1 MPATPLI
8 RSIERPMAPRLLA
21 GVALALVLA
30 LAVPAVAKTEIAD
43 PSWQPQAS
51 ERLVKLPAD
60 HLRKS
65 LDADF
70 ARSELGE
77 AVRQV
82 ESDIALKAQTLAD
95 LQSAI
100 ERAKGDVRTELRHQF
115 LAEKQ
120 QYIGLVARRHDLGRK
135 HFKTREKLFE
145 QLLEKLGRDESR
157 SSPARLELMEKQ
169 ELARKRFA
177 ASLAKV
183 DLQLLATSAAPESRY
198 AREHAR
204 NTAAIETLAQAIRE
218 HPANREPTI
227 DGEAMTKQDYIR
239 QLLADAQA
247 GLALLD
253 QEETIL
259 GYMAKLVGL
268 DASALSDELAEPE
281 PAAGAPK
288 EKAGLAGAVDFFV
301 RR

>member
-1 MPATPLI
+1 MSTRSLAHPADRALL
-8 RSIERPMAPRLLA
+8 PRLLA
-21 GVALALVLA
+21 GAALLALLA
-30 LAVPAVAKTEIAD
+30 MAVPAQARTEGAD

-65 LDADF
+65 LDSDF

-77 AVRQV
+77 ALRQA
-82 ESDIALKAQTLAD
+82 ETDIGLKAQTLGD
-95 LQSAI
+95 LQQAI
-100 ERAKGDVRTELRHQF
+100 ERANGEVRTELRHQF

-135 HFKTREKLFE
+135 HFKTREKVFE

-157 SSPARLELMEKQ
+157 HSPARLELMEKQ

-177 ASLAKV
+177 ASLGKV
-183 DLQLLATSAAPESRY
+183 DLNLLATSAAPESRY
-198 AREHAR
+198 AREHTR
-204 NTAAIETLAQAIRE
+204 NTAAIEALSQAIRE
-218 HPANREPTI
+218 HPANRDPMV
-227 DGEAMTKQDYIR
+227 DGEALTKQDYIR
-239 QLLADAQA
+239 LLLADAQA

-253 QEETIL
+253 QEESIL
-259 GYMAKLVGL
+259 GYMAKLVAL
-268 DASALSDELAEPE
+268 DASALGDELAEPD
-281 PAAGAPK
+281 PAGGPAK
-288 EKAGLAGAVDFFV
+288 EKAGLAAAVEFFT

>member
-1 MPATPLI
+1 MPATSLAHPADRALL
-8 RSIERPMAPRLLA
+8 PRMLAGAALLA
-21 GVALALVLA
+21 LLA
-30 LAVPAVAKTEIAD
+30 LAVPAQARTDGVD

-65 LDADF
+65 LDSDF

-77 AVRQV
+77 ALRQA
-82 ESDIALKAQTLAD
+82 EADITLKAQTLGD
-95 LQSAI
+95 LQGAI

-120 QYIGLVARRHDLGRK
+120 KYISLVARRHDLGRK
-135 HFKTREKLFE
+135 HFRTRERVFE

-157 SSPARLELMEKQ
+157 SSPARLDLMEKQ

-177 ASLAKV
+177 ASLGKV
-183 DLQLLATSAAPESRY
+183 DLNLLATSAAPESRY
-198 AREHAR
+198 AREHTR
-204 NTAAIETLAQAIRE
+204 NTAAIEALSQAIRE
-218 HPANREPTI
+218 HPANREPMV
-227 DGEAMTKQDYIR
+227 DGEALTKQDYIR
-239 QLLADAQA
+239 QLLSDAQA
-247 GLALLD
+247 GLALLE
-253 QEETIL
+253 QEESIL
-259 GYMAKLVGL
+259 GYMAKLVAL

-281 PAAGAPK
+281 TAGVPAR
-288 EKAGLAGAVDFFV
+288 EKAGLAADVEIFT